1 MSSQQQ
7 QQHYS
12 PSLLPKRWIPAN
24 HSITTTTRSLSSAQA
39 SELSKS
45 SSSSSKKEQDYNDVL
60 SVALDQSNV
69 SIAQSL
75 IDNTFTLLR
84 KNNPESAWEC
94 YKDLTCR
101 HIQKYLS
108 RDQYKQLIKQFN
120 HSKVQHTQGLEYLLT
135 LVEDMKHLGYKVG
148 RKEKLLVMRSLGLN
162 GNLSAMEKV
171 FEDLKSEQLLITQ
184 QLSADGVAQKPFNIM
199 LTSYGEHADTVG
211 STVVAEKS
219 MDLYGQMLDMNI
231 QPTPGSTRLLVDNIK
246 LAERSDEMIEK
257 VWDWLW
263 TKIGMNVGGKT
274 KELEP
279 SLYRDMVMYF
289 SNVGRP
295 EYALEINDIMTKRKI
310 QKNTHMLTALI
321 HKVGRSGDVNR
332 SLELFEEMKS
342 TEGLEPTLA
351 TYNALIDIYA
361 HKKPTPDI
369 QRATSIY
376 EKLGDVGFVPDHVTF
391 GSLIDMFAKTG
402 DLSGVKRLYF
412 DMSESYKIK
421 ANPHIYSSFIECFI
435 KLNDHESAMDV
446 LKILKKQ
453 SSHNLKPARET
464 YNLLIKGL
472 VQSNL
477 IQEAI
482 KLLSVM
488 TKEDMKLEART
499 FTPLLTYFAQRGE
512 PDGAHKVA
520 SMMTQAKVK
529 PVSHTYTSLL
539 NAYARAGDIV
549 GAENIF
555 KILKQKYRPNLYA
568 YNALLYVYTKNN
580 EMDKL
585 LDTYKRMS
593 KAFVTPNEYTYG
605 ILMYFYSRRKEVQSV
620 EALFETM
627 QSNHTTPNAI
637 SWTILMQTYFECGKI
652 DKGRNILERMI
663 QAGLEP
669 TNVTWSIMIKGFVN
683 AAQLDIAESVLQN
696 CIEDAQHLRDAQSR
710 RLLQDAQVYVNYDTT
725 LPETIEDILNRAS
738 HKQHTQ
744 LKHNN
749 TLSPY
754 LFTPIIDA
762 YKKAGKFEKAKQ
774 TFKNMLN
781 LSVPITLPAYVDL
794 MSIFLYES
802 KHNAVEILWR
812 GLYNRTSTSSVLE
825 HIDPSFEEPI
835 LVPTMEYNYT
845 NLLTLDEEDNEDELA
860 ASKSIL
866 PDQVSPFALS
876 VYLESLMQQD
886 RHNEVEALWS
896 ELSSNQ
902 YQFDEH
908 NWNKYICSLVSEGKI
923 TKACQVINTHFFS
936 SKTKEDDE
944 NGVKKTIRKR
954 DDIFITNDDQLHNYT
969 CTLLAAALD
978 VTGAEGMG
986 VMRLRSVVAD
996 KVKEHIQ
1003 QHGKLDDLEEA
1014 KLDKSNLS
1022 LV

>member
-1 MSSQQQ
+1 
-7 QQHYS
+7 
-12 PSLLPKRWIPAN
+12 
-24 HSITTTTRSLSSAQA
+24 
-39 SELSKS
+39 
-45 SSSSSKKEQDYNDVL
+45 
-60 SVALDQSNV
+60 
-69 SIAQSL
+69 
-75 IDNTFTLLR
+75 
-84 KNNPESAWEC
+84 
-94 YKDLTCR
+94 
-101 HIQKYLS
+101 
-108 RDQYKQLIKQFN
+108 
-120 HSKVQHTQGLEYLLT
+120 
-135 LVEDMKHLGYKVG
+135 MKHLGYKVG

-184 QLSADGVAQKPFNIM
+184 QLSVDGVAQKPFNIM

-231 QPTPGSTRLLVDNIK
+231 QPAPGSTRLLVDNIK

-274 KELEP
+274 KDLDH

-295 EYALEINDIMTKRKI
+295 EYALEINDIMTKRRI

-321 HKVGRSGDVNR
+321 HKVGRSGSINR

-351 TYNALIDIYA
+351 TYNALIDIHA
-361 HKKPTPDI
+361 HKKPIPDI
-369 QRATSIY
+369 QRATSFY
-376 EKLGDVGFVPDHVTF
+376 EKLGDVGFVPDNITF
-391 GSLIDMFAKTG
+391 GPLIDMFAKTG
-402 DLSGVKRLYF
+402 DLSGIKRLYS
-412 DMSESYKIK
+412 DMSENYKIK
-421 ANPHIYSSFIECFI
+421 ANPYIYSSFIECFI

-446 LKILKKQ
+446 LKFLKKQ
-453 SSHNLKPARET
+453 SSHNMKPARET

-482 KLLSVM
+482 ELLSVM
-488 TKEDMKLEART
+488 TKENIKLEART
-499 FTPLLTYFAQRGE
+499 FTPLLTYYAQRGE
-512 PDGAHKVA
+512 PNGARKVA

-555 KILKQKYRPNLYA
+555 KILRQKYRPNSYA

-585 LDTYKRMS
+585 LDTFKRMS
-593 KAFVTPNEYTYG
+593 KAFVTANEYTYG
-605 ILMYFYSRRKEVQSV
+605 ILMYFYSRRKEVQAV

-627 QSNHTTPNAI
+627 QSNNTTPNPI
-637 SWTILMQTYFECGKI
+637 SWTILMQTYFECDKPE
-652 DKGRNILERMI
+652 KGRKILERMI

-669 TNVTWSIMIKGFVN
+669 NNVTWGIMIKGFVN

-696 CIEDAQHLRDAQSR
+696 CIEDSQHIQDAQRR
-710 RLLQDAQVYVNYDTT
+710 RLLQDAQVYVNYDST

-738 HKQHTQ
+738 LKNTQ
-744 LKHNN
+744 PKH

-762 YKKAGKFEKAKQ
+762 YKKAGNFDQAKQ
-774 TFKNMLN
+774 TFKSMLK
-781 LSVPITLPAYVDL
+781 LSVPITTPAYVDL
-794 MSIFLYES
+794 MSIFLLES
-802 KHNAVEILWR
+802 NHDAVEILWR
-812 GLYNRTSTSSVLE
+812 GLYNRASTSPVLE

-835 LVPTMEYNYT
+835 PVPTVEFNYT
-845 NLLTLDEEDNEDELA
+845 NLLTLDEDELGVN
-860 ASKSIL
+860 KSVI
-866 PDQVSPFALS
+866 PHQVSPFALS
-876 VYLESLMQQD
+876 VYMESLMQQD
-886 RHNEVEALWS
+886 RHDEVEVLWN
-896 ELSSNQ
+896 ELISNQ

-908 NWNKYICSLVSEGKI
+908 NWNKYICSLVGTGNI
-923 TKACQVINTHFFS
+923 TKACQVINMQFFGT
-936 SKTKEDDE
+936 KTKDDDE
-944 NGVKKTIRKR
+944 NEVKKTIRKR
-954 DDIFITNDDQLHNYT
+954 DDIFITNDDQLHNRT

-978 VTGAEGMG
+978 ITGAEGMG

-996 KVKEHIQ
+996 KVKELIQ
-1003 QHGKLDDLEEA
+1003 QHEQLDDLET
-1014 KLDKSNLS
+1014 KLDKSNLAA
-1022 LV
+1022 